1 MYIAL
6 FYVDGVPVL
15 KEHMISESIAGYI
28 ETSRLHPHLATFVLD
43 YATP

>member
-15 KEHMISESIAGYI
+15 KEHMIDDTITGYI
-28 ETSRLHPHLATFVLD
+28 DSTKKHPHLSNFVLD
-43 YATP
+43 YAT